1 MKGDAAMT
9 QGVIVWVLLIGLAG
23 LIWVMVLD
31 ILCYDHHSHDK
42 QQESASPKSRDGYE
56 LHDTQPGSEQ
66 SRSDKGM

>member
-1 MKGDAAMT
+1 MT

-31 ILCYDHHSHDK
+31 ILCYDPHSHDK
-42 QQESASPKSRDGYE
+42 QQGSAAPEPRDGYE
-56 LHDTQPGSEQ
+56 LHDTQPGSQQ